1 MLFTKRNRSI
11 AGSIAAAILASTAL
25 MNFPFISADSTSMA
39 SGTRTAQGS
48 VRSQADGSGPL
59 AITPALDAARAVS
72 ATMAEEGGTLSV
84 TAANGTTF
92 TLMIPTDALVG
103 EEEITMTPVAA
114 IPDLPFSLGLG
125 AGGGAVQLG
134 PEGLLLVKSATL
146 IIQPASP
153 ISIDQQCPFAWY
165 KAGEDFQPFP
175 LTLDLTTVTMDVDHF
190 NGYGIAVGSSADRDA
205 VAAHAPSRSEARFT
219 QQLEQATDAVRQTL
233 SQNLTKKQAK
243 KATKKY
249 NGQISQEFDSAFSD
263 LDKQLGKDLGSGGSV
278 APQSR
283 PQDVAPAAVRCD
295 LLNILVY
302 LINLRNHGLTL
313 ADLGSLA
320 DPGLAAHIRTALDD
334 LVTDSVA
341 RCQEGNLGEIGTLLG
356 LGKFALI
363 LAALDPSLAGL
374 SKVAKNIY
382 DEATN
387 CAHLKLTFDSTITSV
402 VTIAGAF
409 NVSIELEA
417 TDVPL
422 TPVLASIGDGL
433 PIWIGSAPLVHHIDT
448 VDAGASAHCSTSNR
462 CTDSTLKIISLDF
475 NIHLRFVECPGADAT
490 PPTDLDLIIDV
501 GQPLENF
508 TVTCPCQGCSYST
521 PGNTDIWRAQFYC
534 EHNVGTSN
542 HSATLFK
549 FRNWDLSKGT
559 NNFAQKLFK
568 HVVPPACP
576 AYEEFTVINVNPV
589 E

>member
-1 MLFTKRNRSI
+1 MLVTKRNQSI
-11 AGSIAAAILASTAL
+11 AGAIVAAVLGSTGL
-25 MNFPFISADSTSMA
+25 MNFPFISAHSSSMA
-39 SGTRTAQGS
+39 PGARTARGS
-48 VRSQADGSGPL
+48 VQSQADGSAPL
-59 AITPALDAARAVS
+59 SVTPTLDTSRQVS
-72 ATMAEEGGTLSV
+72 ATMSEAGGTLSV
-84 TAANGTTF
+84 TAANGTAF
-92 TLMIPTDALVG
+92 TLTIPTDALVG

-114 IPDLPFSLGLG
+114 IPDLPFSKGLG

-146 IIQPASP
+146 IIQPTSP

-165 KAGEDFQPFP
+165 KAGEDFQLFP

-190 NGYGIAVGSSADRDA
+190 NGYGIAVGSTTDRDA

-219 QQLEQATDAVRQTL
+219 QQLELGTYAVRQTL
-233 SQNLTKKQAK
+233 SQSPTKKQAK

-249 NGQISQEFDSAFSD
+249 NSQISQEFDSAFSD
-263 LDKQLGKDLGSGGSV
+263 LDKQLGKDLESGGSV

-283 PQDVAPAAVRCD
+283 PQDVAPAPAAVRCD

-313 ADLGSLA
+313 ADLGNLA

-334 LVTDSVA
+334 LVLDSVA

-363 LAALDPSLAGL
+363 LAALDPSLGGL
-374 SKVAKNIY
+374 SKVARNIY
-382 DEATN
+382 DSALN
-387 CAHLKLTFDSTITSV
+387 CAHLTLTFDSTIKSLFSPLA
-402 VTIAGAF
+402 AG
-409 NVSIELEA
+409 VEIELEA

-422 TPVLASIGDGL
+422 TPVLSSIGNGL
-433 PIWIGSAPLVHHIDT
+433 PIYTGSAPLVHHIDT
-448 VDAGASAHCSTSNR
+448 VDAGGAVHCSVSNNS
-462 CTDSTLKIISLDF
+462 TDSTLKIISLEF

-490 PPTDLDLIIDV
+490 PPTDLDLLIDV

-508 TVTCPCQGCSYST
+508 TITCPEAGSYST
-521 PGNTDIWRAQFYC
+521 RGNTDIWRAQFYC

-542 HSATLFK
+542 HSATMFRFRGWDTVSTGNIATRLFD
-549 FRNWDLSKGT
+549 N
-559 NNFAQKLFK
+559 
-568 HVVPPACP
+568 VVPPACP
-576 AYEEFTVINVNPV
+576 AYKEFTVIKVNQGK
-589 E
+589 